1 VSQVPF
7 FDIARYAHEA
17 GFRGEPHAI
26 VVALAQPESNRVAD
40 AHNPGDPFKGSHG
53 LLQVNGVHLLPG
65 GTLETWVVEDLYDP
79 AKNLK
84 AAFLVWQAN
93 GQSFEPWG
101 AFVNGLHKPSLDA
114 AKVALDGFARWR
126 VAESQKDYHLAR
138 AAACAASLD
147 SANRALALERDRVAA
162 ISADYDSV
170 VSANALL
177 QDRIARAKAALA

>member
-84 AAFLVWQAN
+84 AAFLVWKAN
-93 GQSFEPWG
+93 GESFEPWG
-101 AFVNGLHKPSLDA
+101 AFTNGLHKPSMDA

-126 VAESQKDYHLAR
+126 VAESQKNFQLAR
-138 AAACAASLD
+138 ANAYAADVDTA
-147 SANRALALERDRVAA
+147 VAA
-162 ISADYDSV
+162 LSLA
-170 VSANALL
+170 